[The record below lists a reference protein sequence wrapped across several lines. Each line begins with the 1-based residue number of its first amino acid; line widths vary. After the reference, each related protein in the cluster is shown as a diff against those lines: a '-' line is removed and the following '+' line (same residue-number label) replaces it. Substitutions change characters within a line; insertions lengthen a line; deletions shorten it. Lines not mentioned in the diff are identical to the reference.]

1 MYMYDY
7 ISSCGTYA
15 LGYCTMCGLYA
26 YVLLGI
32 TSHYFASV
40 ALSVSVGVCLHG
52 LSLAYEA
59 GQT

>member
-1 MYMYDY
+1 MCVVD
-7 ISSCGTYA
+7 
-15 LGYCTMCGLYA
+15 LGCSTLCGLHV
-26 YVLLGI
+26 YVLSVRV